1 MQSTPSNSPPLLD
14 PSKLQQL
21 KEDIGDES
29 FERIAQL
36 FVDETTTRGA
46 QLAEQLDTQPTE
58 TIAALAHRLASS
70 CLAFGLMALGAR
82 LRETEAQVKA
92 GSVVTL
98 NAYELNQ
105 LCADSLA
112 QLKDH
117 LN

>member
-1 MQSTPSNSPPLLD
+1 MKVPLFLPRVFPSVALGFGLT
-14 PSKLQQL
+14 
-21 KEDIGDES
+21 
-29 FERIAQL
+29 
-36 FVDETTTRGA
+36 FVFA
-46 QLAEQLDTQPTE
+46 LIFVLALVLVVGGIRCKPTE

-98 NAYELNQ
+98 NADELNQ